1 MAAVVGGRE
10 AALRRKVKAPQ
21 GFAGLQLED
30 TGYASWAELVKAC
43 DQSGWAFDDEALN
56 RPLFP
61 AVDHETG
68 LFRLGTHETFEVLEL
83 TV

>member
-1 MAAVVGGRE
+1 MAVSFLLVSCL
-10 AALRRKVKAPQ
+10 ALHP
-21 GFAGLQLED
+21 
-30 TGYASWAELVKAC
+30 